1 MSVPII
7 DFKSQSVLD
16 EIRKAYTTVGFA
28 VFTNTLTSEDKKTM
42 DNWFKTMKDFFE
54 LPLETKKLDPRHC
67 FLGGLDLDQAG
78 WMGVKEA

>member
-7 DFKSQSVLD
+7 DFKSESVLD

-42 DNWFKTMKDFFE
+42 DNCCLLYTS
-54 LPLETKKLDPRHC
+54 PSPR
-67 FLGGLDLDQAG
+67 D
-78 WMGVKEA
+78 

>member
-7 DFKSQSVLD
+7 DFKSESVLD

-42 DNWFKTMKDFFE
+42 ENWFKTMKDFFE
-54 LPLETKKLDPRHC
+54 LPLETKQKYSYRKENN
-67 FLGGLDLDQAG
+67 LGLSLIHI
-78 WMGVKEA
+78 